1 MVGWHAMDTG
11 ESWMDGPFEW
21 TPVNVGSRDQQQQ
34 HHHQQQQ
41 QQQSQQQQQPKHQQ
55 KARSPSLLGFSKV
68 PSQLVRLG
76 SRFISVLC
84 KARVLQMLKV
94 RQLN

>member
-21 TPVNVGSRDQQQQ
+21 TPVNVGSRDQQQ
-34 HHHQQQQ
+34 HHHQQQQQQ
-41 QQQSQQQQQPKHQQ
+41 QQQSQQQQQQQQPKHPQ

-68 PSQLVRLG
+68 SSQLVRLG
-76 SRFISVLC
+76 SRFDLYSARLVCC
-84 KARVLQMLKV
+84 KC
-94 RQLN
+94 